1 MHNLR
6 KKLQKWNANYLTSFS
21 KTELTNPQEF
31 IPLLSIYY
39 QRPARFNPES
49 GLILL
54 QNKNRFLVWFSVRYY
69 ADIRQFKNPYYSRR
83 IQESNF
89 REANAKQGLKLP
101 DKYTY
106 LSFMQTYK
114 KCKEVDE
121 KTEYLLREYNT
132 YYTKDKHYYSY
143 VAKEEFQGIADILAP
158 YLNYLNTLTQ
168 KNFSLD
174 NIYCIANYCEN
185 LGANKLDNVALLN
198 KTLRQKFE
206 KLEANTPHNI
216 LILYPNPTPSIIQI
230 ELLLLYL

>member
-1 MHNLR
+1 M
-6 KKLQKWNANYLTSFS
+6 K
-21 KTELTNPQEF
+21 
-31 IPLLSIYY
+31 
-39 QRPARFNPES
+39 
-49 GLILL
+49 
-54 QNKNRFLVWFSVRYY
+54 
-69 ADIRQFKNPYYSRR
+69 
-83 IQESNF
+83 
-89 REANAKQGLKLP
+89 
-101 DKYTY
+101 
-106 LSFMQTYK
+106 
-114 KCKEVDE
+114 

-206 KLEANTPHNI
+206 K
-216 LILYPNPTPSIIQI
+216 
-230 ELLLLYL
+230 